1 MNGVHDL
8 GGMQGFGPVERER
21 DEPVFHAPWEAV
33 VFAIRRSRAVI
44 RHFTVDEFRHTI
56 ERMDPAGYLGST
68 YYERWLDALVRVLAA
83 KGVVT
88 IDEVEA
94 RAAALGAERAAPGLS
109 GEAPADARRA
119 ASRAAHTTAAAPRA
133 EAPGGEGP
141 VVFVPP
147 SSVRPATRAPRFAP
161 GDRVVTRSF
170 HPTGHTRLP
179 RYARGKPGVID
190 RLHGTHVF
198 PDANAHG
205 RGERPQPL
213 YSVRFEAVALWGESA
228 EPNQRVFLDL
238 WESYL
243 EPTDGRRTGGRR
255 EGPAAGV

>member
-21 DEPVFHAPWEAV
+21 DEPVFHASWEAV
-33 VFAIRRSRAVI
+33 VFAIRRSRSVI
-44 RHFTVDEFRHTI
+44 RHFTIDEFRHTI
-56 ERMDPAGYLGST
+56 ERMEPAGYLGST

-83 KGVVT
+83 KGVLTVE
-88 IDEVEA
+88 EVEA
-94 RAAALGAERAAPGLS
+94 RTAALAARAQAPAAAAVSGGGAPAPARAAI
-109 GEAPADARRA
+109 GEAA
-119 ASRAAHTTAAAPRA
+119 
-133 EAPGGEGP
+133 GGEGP

-147 SSVRPATRAPRFAP
+147 SSVRPATRAARFAP
-161 GDRVVTRSF
+161 GDRVVTRNA
-170 HPTGHTRLP
+170 HPPGHTRLP

-205 RGERPQPL
+205 RGEQPQPL

-243 EPTDGRRTGGRR
+243 EPADGRRGD
-255 EGPAAGV
+255 AVAGV